1 MISDI
6 AIVEYFAVVVKS
18 SIFEHSKLEYSN
30 SDDDTRG
37 CCCVEEAAEAAAKF
51 LRTEI

>member
-6 AIVEYFAVVVKS
+6 AIVEYFAVVVS
-18 SIFEHSKLEYSN
+18 SNFECSKFEYSN

>member
-6 AIVEYFAVVVKS
+6 AIVEYFAVVVS
-18 SIFEHSKLEYSN
+18 SNFEYSKFEYSN